1 MSTKASIKCTK
12 NKYEELCKLLHEAI
26 YGNQCVLCPN
36 PRYRTTRF
44 CKPCYNLCPKQKAT
58 YDEVT
63 VKVKIR
69 KDKQ

>member
-1 MSTKASIKCTK
+1 MITKNPTQCTK

-36 PRYRTTRF
+36 IRYRASRF
-44 CKPCYNLCPKQKAT
+44 CKPCTDLCPNQKAA

-63 VKVKIR
+63 VKVRIR
-69 KDKQ
+69 KDRS